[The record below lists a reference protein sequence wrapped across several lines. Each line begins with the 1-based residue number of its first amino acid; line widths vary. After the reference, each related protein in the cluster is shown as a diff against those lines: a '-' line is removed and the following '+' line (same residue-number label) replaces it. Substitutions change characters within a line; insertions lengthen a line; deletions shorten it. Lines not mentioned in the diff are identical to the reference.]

1 MADTGSIIIALSY
14 ASSLLMNTTSVNQ
27 SSIFN
32 TTDSYDDY
40 LHDLTGTY
48 QLTDN
53 TVYDQFTDEQYSDL
67 LSCCKPMYLIRDTE
81 FNETKKN
88 RNLQSVENLRK
99 FEEDWNG
106 YGAGSFSAE
115 LCDFMEKIIKNLD
128 EEYQP
133 KLFPTGRES
142 IQIEYE
148 KTNGEYLEIE
158 VFSSHRIE
166 LFQITADGK
175 EIEKNIGYDEIE
187 RAVKTFYGV

>member
-1 MADTGSIIIALSY
+1 MTDTGSIIIALSY

-53 TVYDQFTDEQYSDL
+53 TVYDQFADEQYSDL

-158 VFSSHRIE
+158 VFSSRRIE

>member
-53 TVYDQFTDEQYSDL
+53 TVYDQFADEQYSDL

-142 IQIEYE
+142 IQI
-148 KTNGEYLEIE
+148 
-158 VFSSHRIE
+158 
-166 LFQITADGK
+166 
-175 EIEKNIGYDEIE
+175 
-187 RAVKTFYGV
+187 